1 MPIKI
6 DRQIAEEIRALVRE
20 GMTQKEAA
28 YRVGLS
34 KSAVSMIVANK
45 VWSNHEDSDHHR
57 RAAAVDRDGDSP
69 S

>member
-1 MPIKI
+1 MPVKI

-20 GMTQKEAA
+20 GMTQKEVA

-45 VWSNHEDSDHHR
+45 VWSNHEDPDHHH